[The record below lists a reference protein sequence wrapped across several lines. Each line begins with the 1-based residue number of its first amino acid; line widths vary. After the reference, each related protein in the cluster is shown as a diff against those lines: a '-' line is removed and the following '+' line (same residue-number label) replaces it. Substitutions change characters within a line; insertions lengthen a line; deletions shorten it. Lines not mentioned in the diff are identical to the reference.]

1 MALLLTLFSFQ
12 QTIPTLRTVHDVE
25 LKSLVLCSWKLL
37 RDSDKTTL
45 GTNLILLNGD
55 LSANVHYTRYP
66 YLAAC

>member
-12 QTIPTLRTVHDVE
+12 QTIPILRTVHDVE
-25 LKSLVLCSWKLL
+25 LKSLILL
-37 RDSDKTTL
+37 LMEASERYDNTTL

-66 YLAAC
+66 YLVAC